1 MSKKFIVAAVVAM
14 IAFGAT
20 FAMATESRRETLG
33 NQGLYLKDDTCIF
46 ANPATMSAYRNM
58 IRLHMGGID
67 DIIESDVATEEA
79 SYTADMHAYGG
90 GTIGLTDA
98 LTLGVFVGR
107 NPSYEMGGI
116 SKIRGKAVDLG
127 AGEFLDPFA
136 ISALANGAVD
146 WMNPLDIIVSYK
158 MGDLAV
164 GLSYYLANG
173 KTEDEYNLSG
183 VTYEANAKLHSLKF
197 SALYKTGNM
206 KPITMWAHWDPY
218 SIVGKYTDS
227 VNSYETSLSGNKI
240 VLGTKV
246 FYSLSDSVTVV
257 PAVKWENTSGE
268 VEWDDVIPA
277 STLASVDF
285 KMNSLITGMS
295 VQYKADNLFLI
306 SSLSLKWSKAE
317 TTSDADVTATDL
329 AETVD
334 TSKAF
339 SCPVAAIGI
348 EYQAKKWLMLRSGI
362 NTTTVWASKTTES
375 TETDSL
381 GALTTD
387 ESTLETVQET
397 TAAIGVGLLFGNLTV
412 DATLGNMF
420 LAGEDG
426 ASEAGNGP
434 NLFSHLDVKYM
445 F

>member
-1 MSKKFIVAAVVAM
+1 MSRKLIVAAVVAM

-20 FAMATESRRETLG
+20 FAMATESRKETLG
-33 NQGLYLKDDTCIF
+33 NQGLYLKDDTTIF

-79 SYTADMHAYGG
+79 SYTTDMHAYGG

-98 LTLGVFVGR
+98 LTLGLFVGR

-116 SKIRGKAVDLG
+116 STIRSKAVDLS

-136 ISALANGAVD
+136 ISAFADDAVD
-146 WMNPLDIIVSYK
+146 WMNPFDVIVSYK
-158 MGDLAV
+158 MGNLAV

-173 KTEDEYNLSG
+173 KMEDENNLSG
-183 VTYEANAKLHSLKF
+183 VTYEASARLHSLKF
-197 SALYKTGNM
+197 SALYKTDKM
-206 KPITMWAHWDPY
+206 KPITMWFHWDPY
-218 SIVGKYTDS
+218 SIVGKYADS
-227 VNSYETSLSGNKI
+227 TNSYETTLSGNKM

-257 PAVKWENTSGE
+257 PAVMWQNTSGE
-268 VEWDDVIPA
+268 LEWDEEIVLDHP
-277 STLASVDF
+277 SSVDY
-285 KMNSLITGMS
+285 KMNTLMTGMS
-295 VQYKADNLFLI
+295 VQYKADKLFLI
-306 SSLSLKWSKAE
+306 TSLSLKWSKAE
-317 TTSDADVTATDL
+317 TTSDADVTDL
-329 AETVD
+329 AVVES
-334 TSKAF
+334 TSKTF

-348 EYQAKKWLMLRSGI
+348 EYQAKKWLMLRSGV
-362 NTTTVWASKTTES
+362 NTTTVWASKTSES
-375 TETDSL
+375 TETDDTT
-381 GALTTD
+381 GALIAD
-387 ESTLETVQET
+387 SSSLETIQPT
-397 TAAIGVGLLFGNLTV
+397 TASVGVGLLFGNLTV
-412 DATLGNMF
+412 DATLGNMI

-426 ASEAGNGP
+426 SSDAGNGP